1 VSRATPDEP
10 QALARLIAIVREL
23 RAKCPWD
30 REQTL
35 PSLGKH
41 LIEEAYEAADALER
55 GAPGEIMDEIGDL
68 AAQAIFVSVIA
79 EQEQRFTLAAMIDR
93 AAEKLIRR
101 HPHVYGDHQAN
112 TADAVVANWS
122 RIKAEE
128 RKRSGATSALD
139 GIARALPALL
149 RAEKLGARA
158 RDAGMDWADIHA
170 VLAKVREEMD
180 EVEGALARNDPEAAA
195 EELGD
200 MLLALANA
208 PRFIGHNAE
217 ETLRRACDKF
227 TRRFHRVAAIAAGRG
242 LDLAKL
248 SVDQLD
254 ELWEISKAEPQEA

>member
-1 VSRATPDEP
+1 M
-10 QALARLIAIVREL
+10 RLVAIVREL
-23 RAKCPWD
+23 RTKCPWD

-35 PSLGKH
+35 ASLSKH
-41 LIEEAYEAADALER
+41 LIEEAYEAADAIER
-55 GAPGEIMDEIGDL
+55 GVSLEIMDEVGDL
-68 AAQAIFVSVIA
+68 AAQTIFVSVIA
-79 EQEQRFTLAAMIDR
+79 AEEQRFTLGTMIDT
-93 AAEKLIRR
+93 AAEKLSRR
-101 HPHVYGDHQAN
+101 HPHVYGDHPAD

-122 RIKAEE
+122 RIKEDE

-139 GIARALPALL
+139 SIARAMPALM
-149 RAEKLGARA
+149 RAEKLGARARDA

-180 EVEGALARNDPEAAA
+180 EVEGALARNDPDAAA

-227 TRRFHRVAAIAAGRG
+227 TRRFQKVEAIAASQG
-242 LDLAKL
+242 LDLTKL
-248 SVDQLD
+248 NPNQLD
-254 ELWEISKAEPQEA
+254 ELWKEAKAEPKEA